1 MFYRLEIQNILILFK
16 AVNVTKYQK
25 KNRMQTMSP
34 YYSNKFWFITKR
46 GDLKKMVK
54 TGTTVYSQ
62 TNF

>member
-1 MFYRLEIQNILILFK
+1 MLQNI
-16 AVNVTKYQK
+16 NK